1 MFEFRIDNARAA
13 HKLMQDG
20 WPTKIVSL
28 VGPDLNF
35 ELPHQ
40 GDHHIMKVFHDFEG
54 PVNPATLV
62 GTTWDLKGHEV
73 ILPTMQD
80 IEDVLEFCEGL
91 CDEDRLLVHCH
102 AGRSRSAA
110 MLIGILYN
118 NYMTAE
124 EAVAAVAAI
133 RPTMIPNRL
142 IIEMIDEICTLDED
156 PPLSLAVKNYWDSY
170 TGADKDLRTKYS
182 GWKE

>member
-1 MFEFRIDNARAA
+1 MFEFKIDNAHAA
-13 HKLMQDG
+13 YELMKEG

-28 VGPDLNF
+28 IGPDINF

-40 GDHHIMKVFHDFEG
+40 GDHHLMKVFHDFEG
-54 PVNPATLV
+54 PVDAETLK
-62 GTTWDLKGHEV
+62 GTVWDLKGHLP
-73 ILPTMQD
+73 ILPTRD
-80 IEDVLEFCEGL
+80 VIEEVLDFCEGL
-91 CDEDRLLVHCH
+91 RDSDRLLIHCH

-124 EAVAAVAAI
+124 EAVAAVAAV

-142 IIEMIDEICTLDED
+142 MIALIDEICTIEEEPL
-156 PPLSLAVKNYWDSY
+156 LSLAVKKYWDSY
-170 TGADKDLRTKYS
+170 TGADKELRSKYS
-182 GWKE
+182 GWM